1 MLLRLSLAAMN
12 RWHDLTHTDESDR
25 GDSPVPTVIIWVGI
39 AVVAIGLVAW
49 ASGYVSNFTH
59 SAVSTP
65 PSYTP

>member
-1 MLLRLSLAAMN
+1 MLLRLTLAAMN
-12 RWHDLTHTDESDR
+12 RWHDLTHSDDSDR

-59 SAVSTP
+59 DASTTAP
-65 PSYTP
+65 TYNP